1 MIEREDS
8 EGVTTVV
15 LAHGKVNALDL
26 ELNRAVTST
35 FRELAEDDSVAAV
48 VLTGT
53 GASFCAGVDLR
64 RASTEGEDYIREF
77 IPALIDAFESVF
89 RFPKPVVAAVNGH
102 AIAGGC
108 VITCAADLSIMAAGG
123 GRIGVTELAVGVPFP
138 TAALEIVR
146 FAVGT
151 PTANALVLAGDTYSP
166 EAAADLGLIDD
177 VVPAHDLLDRA
188 RAAARRLA
196 DIPATT
202 FRHTKRQLR
211 RTAFARI
218 DDHAGEEDLA
228 TTRMWAS
235 PRTAEAMSTFLARVT
250 HG

>member
-1 MIEREDS
+1 MIEREDRD
-8 EGVTTVV
+8 GVTTVA

-26 ELNRAVTST
+26 ELNRAVTAT
-35 FRELAEDDSVAAV
+35 FRQLADDDEVTAV

-53 GASFCAGVDLR
+53 RTSFSAGVDLR
-64 RASTEGEDYIREF
+64 RASTEGRGYIQEF
-77 IPALIDAFESVF
+77 IPALVDAFESVF

-108 VITCAADLSIMAAGG
+108 VLACAADLSMMAAGG

-151 PTANALVLAGDTYSP
+151 PTANALVLAADTYTP
-166 EAAADLGLIDD
+166 EAAAELGLIDE
-177 VVPAHDLLDRA
+177 VVPAHELHDRA
-188 RAAARRLA
+188 QEAARRLA
-196 DIPATT
+196 DIPTAT

-211 RTAFARI
+211 RDAFARI
-218 DDHAGEEDLA
+218 DDHAAQEDPD

-235 PRTAEAMSTFLARVT
+235 PPMAEAMSTFLARVANR
-250 HG
+250 